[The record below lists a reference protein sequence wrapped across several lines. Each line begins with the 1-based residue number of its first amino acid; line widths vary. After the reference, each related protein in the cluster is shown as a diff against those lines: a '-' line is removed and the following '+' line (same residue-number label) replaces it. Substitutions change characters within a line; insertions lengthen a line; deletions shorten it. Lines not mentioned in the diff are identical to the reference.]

1 MFQGIQTNDQTFCQN
16 CNPAKTFMEEEEDL
30 LTQKLGDIFLVR
42 TMGPWFHGALLFQ
55 GPLQGLEPLVPWD
68 IVVPRTFERP
78 STCGSMVRC
87 CAKDNCLGPSTCGS
101 LL

>member
-42 TMGPWFHGALLFQ
+42 TALSIIA
-55 GPLQGLEPLVPWD
+55 LENSV
-68 IVVPRTFERP
+68 
-78 STCGSMVRC
+78 TCTVRIIC
-87 CAKDNCLGPSTCGS
+87 Q
-101 LL
+101 